1 MTTTPQHLTLS
12 ESAVL
17 RILRSLISAELAASG
32 RRIPA
37 EEAALWPAD
46 LALDESGL
54 GLDSLERLACAAA
67 VNAFFHLHETGIE
80 DYLLARRQLGGWA
93 EVVRAALAEGV
104 SGLTVAS
111 SGSTDERR
119 PCTHPAARLLAEG
132 AHWAGQFAGRHRIFA
147 FVPPHHIY
155 GFLFTALLP
164 DLLGLPVLDAR
175 TLAPGRLLREVARG
189 DLLVSF
195 PTGFA
200 TLLRSIGTAGLPAD
214 VEAVSSTAP
223 LPAEP
228 HRALR
233 GAGAARVMEVY
244 GSSETGGIATRLAP
258 EDGFCLLPWW
268 RPGEA
273 GQILDAETGHA
284 VPLPDHAAWDGK
296 GRLRLHGRKDHAVQV
311 GGVNVYPA
319 RIAARLREHPLV
331 ADCAVRLDSGLAE
344 PRLKA
349 FAIPAPGTEPRR
361 LALELEAWCRT
372 AFAAPE
378 RPVRVDCGPVLPV
391 SELGKPADWEVAA

>member
-1 MTTTPQHLTLS
+1 MMPPQNLTLS
-12 ESAVL
+12 EGAVL
-17 RILRSLISAELAASG
+17 RILRSLLAAELAAAG
-32 RRIPA
+32 RRIRA
-37 EEAALWPAD
+37 EDAALWPAN

-54 GLDSLERLACAAA
+54 GLDSLERLACASAA
-67 VNAFFHLHETGIE
+67 NAFFHLHETGIE

-104 SGLTVAS
+104 SGLTVTT
-111 SGSTDERR
+111 SGSTGERR
-119 PCTHPAARLLAEG
+119 PCTHPAARLLSEG
-132 AHWAGQFAGRHRIFA
+132 VHWAGRFAGRRRILTL
-147 FVPPHHIY
+147 VPAHHIY

-175 TLAPGRLLREVARG
+175 ALAPGRLLREVAPG
-189 DLLVSF
+189 DLLVGF

-200 TLLRSIGTAGLPAD
+200 GLLRSIGTAGLPAD

-223 LPAEP
+223 LPAEI

-233 GAGAARVMEVY
+233 GAGAARVTEVY

-258 EDGFCLLPWW
+258 EDGFHLLPWW

-273 GQILDAETGHA
+273 GSIVDAETGRP
-284 VPLPDHAAWDGK
+284 VPLPDHASFDK
-296 GRLRLHGRKDHAVQV
+296 DGRLHLHGRKDHAVQV

-331 ADCAVRLDSGLAE
+331 ADCTVRLDSTLVE

-349 FAIPAPGTEPRR
+349 FAIPLPGTEPQR
-361 LALELEAWCRT
+361 LAAELEAWCRST
-372 AFAAPE
+372 FPAPE
-378 RPVRVDCGPVLPV
+378 RPVRIDCGPALPQ